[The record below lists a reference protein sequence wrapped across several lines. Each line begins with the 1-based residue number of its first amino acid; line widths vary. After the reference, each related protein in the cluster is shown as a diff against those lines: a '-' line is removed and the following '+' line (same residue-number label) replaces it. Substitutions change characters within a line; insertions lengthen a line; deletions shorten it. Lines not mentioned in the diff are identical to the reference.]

1 MECLVLSP
9 FINTA
14 RLATCNG
21 QWLLCISQHQHQ
33 CNQHL
38 CKALETSIGHCAWGS
53 LETKIPSAVS
63 AGVQDYNYI
72 CETVL
77 DPHTVLSK
85 KGQGEEHVHSL
96 QGQRGRNGPLSFV
109 VYGCL
114 HRSINSA
121 ARKGERAHQSSGTV
135 WKPRWPSWAPRPQ

>member
-38 CKALETSIGHCAWGS
+38 CKALETSICHCAWGG

-63 AGVQDYNYI
+63 AGVQDYNYV
-72 CETVL
+72 CETVS
-77 DPHTVLSK
+77 DPRTVLSK

-96 QGQRGRNGPLSFV
+96 QRQRSQNGPLSFV
-109 VYGCL
+109 TTRHL
-114 HRSINSA
+114 LINSV

-135 WKPRWPSWAPRPQ
+135 WKSRWQSRAPRP